1 MWFKVAYK
9 FTAPEFDLCRWPPLR
24 AGTQMVSDNNHHLEH
39 LERVP
44 PSEGFSLLHLCILIA
59 LVYGLQVGVLRLVKL
74 WSPES
79 NWLKLAIIAQQAICI
94 LLPVI
99 GFIILHRLPA
109 REALGAYKPIWYRTV
124 IAVVGGFFLMM
135 IINLTLPRLIPP
147 SQAYAE
153 SGASIVAYEGF
164 SGLLLTVLAI
174 SIVAPLADE
183 LFFRGIIL
191 RSLMA
196 RFGTLGAI
204 LIVAALTAL
213 FHKLEPMKLTHS
225 FIMGVI
231 FAASVV
237 WTRSVF
243 TSLIL
248 HGIHNSLSLLPQA
261 WVMRVYG
268 LVMSMLGLAGS
279 EGT

>member
-1 MWFKVAYK
+1 L
-9 FTAPEFDLCRWPPLR
+9 TASNSSEHQDNQIDVRREQVSPEEAPSKDTSLR
-24 AGTQMVSDNNHHLEH
+24 
-39 LERVP
+39 ER
-44 PSEGFSLLHLCILIA
+44 FSLLHLCILIA
-59 LVYGLQVGVLRLVKL
+59 AVYGLQLGVLRLLKL
-74 WSPES
+74 WSPDG
-79 NWLKLAIIAQQAICI
+79 NWLKLAVIVQQMICI
-94 LLPVI
+94 FLPVVI
-99 GFIILHRLPA
+99 FIIIRRLPA
-109 REALGAYKPIWYRTV
+109 KDALGAYKPIWYRTV

-153 SGASIVAYEGF
+153 SSASIVAYQGIF
-164 SGLLLTVLAI
+164 GLLLTILAI

-191 RSLMA
+191 RGFMA
-196 RFGTLGAI
+196 RYGTLRAI
-204 LIVAALTAL
+204 LIVAALTAV
-213 FHKLEPMKLTHS
+213 FHKLEPLKLTHS

-237 WTRSVF
+237 WTRSVY

-261 WVMRVYG
+261 WVMGIYG
-268 LVMSMLGLAGS
+268 LVMSMLGMGGS